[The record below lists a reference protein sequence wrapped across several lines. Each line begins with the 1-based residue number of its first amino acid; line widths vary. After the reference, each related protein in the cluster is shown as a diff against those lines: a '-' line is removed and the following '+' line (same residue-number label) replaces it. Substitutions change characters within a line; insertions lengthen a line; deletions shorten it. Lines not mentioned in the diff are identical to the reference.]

1 MAFVGDRTAKCSC
14 GSLTAIARGEPAQVY
29 ACSCVECQHGTGS
42 AFSYAAIF
50 PEQAVTVAGA
60 PILFRQ
66 RGDSGRLTESSFCP
80 VCGVTVCFRARRC
93 REWSASPSGVSPTRI
108 SQSPRAS
115 FGPRGGTAGSIS
127 VRIFP
132 WWRRSQAELA

>member
-29 ACSCVECQHGTGS
+29 ACSCVECQRGTGS

-80 VCGVTVCFRARRC
+80 VCGVTVCFRAEAMPGMIGIAVGCFADPDFAKPARLFWASRRH
-93 REWSASPSGVSPTRI
+93 RWLDLGENIPLVETQPG
-108 SQSPRAS
+108 
-115 FGPRGGTAGSIS
+115 
-127 VRIFP
+127 
-132 WWRRSQAELA
+132 